1 MLGVILLKANNFKVA
16 LKVDVPSIKGSSFHI
31 SEQTNLLLLKLGLFP
46 IPKNVQAQISDD
58 NKFLNIQL
66 KNSSEENH
74 LLFQFPLED
83 DDLSALKSRPD
94 YQELMDRYHL
104 YTNNYVDE
112 IKKYA
117 TQERAYLQ
125 KRFPGLV
132 FNIKIR
138 IKSPDSYSKKLN
150 ENILDGK
157 DPYINDI
164 IAERIIL
171 SEYTGN
177 KKKNLLK
184 KKYADNKEILEQL
197 YVEDEEE
204 LRELCDVIA
213 KALYDFRINTNFRMK
228 KDIVHNEA
236 NSEKEY
242 ITKDYIKHPK
252 ENGYESI
259 HILMEH
265 KDNKDFT
272 YETQIRTLQME
283 SMSKTSG
290 EIAHSKYK
298 PRALNDL
305 SPNKVPIYSEVTSFV
320 DDLGNPEIIE
330 IPFDNRFYHFY
341 NSEHTDHSNL
351 EEKSIPIT
359 YERFRKEQYELEN
372 LLGIQFK
379 ELRQRLRKLNSK
391 NKEQSVR

>member
-1 MLGVILLKANNFKVA
+1 MKSNNFKTT
-16 LKVDVPSIKGSSFHI
+16 LKVDVPNVTGSS
-31 SEQTNLLLLKLGLFP
+31 SNNLDKTNLLLLKLGLFP
-46 IPKNVQAQISDD
+46 IHENVQAEISED
-58 NKFLNIQL
+58 NKYLNI
-66 KNSSEENH
+66 KIKDSSEEKH
-74 LLFQFPLED
+74 LLFQFPLEED
-83 DDLSALKSRPD
+83 NLSALKNRPD
-94 YQELMDRYHL
+94 YQELMDRYYL
-104 YTNNYVDE
+104 YTNDYVDE

-117 TQERAYLQ
+117 MQERAYLQ
-125 KRFPGLV
+125 ERFPELA

-138 IKSPDSYSKKLN
+138 IKSPNSYIKKLN

-171 SEYTGN
+171 SEYNAN
-177 KKKNLLK
+177 KERILLK
-184 KKYADNKEILEQL
+184 KKNANNKEILKQL
-197 YVEDEEE
+197 DEEDEEE
-204 LRELCDVIA
+204 LRKMCDEIA

-228 KDIVHNEA
+228 KYITPNESA
-236 NSEKEY
+236 SKKEY

-272 YETQIRTLQME
+272 YETQIRTLKME

-298 PRALNDL
+298 PRVLNDL
-305 SPNKVPIYSEVTSFV
+305 SPNRVPIYSEVTPFV
-320 DDLGNPEIIE
+320 DDFGNPEIIDV
-330 IPFDNRFYHFY
+330 PFDNRFYHFY
-341 NSEHTDHSNL
+341 NSDHADHSNL
-351 EEKSIPIT
+351 KEKSNPIT
-359 YERFRKEQYELEN
+359 YKRFRKEQFELEK

-379 ELRQRLRKLNSK
+379 EIRQKLRELNSK
-391 NKEQSVR
+391 NKEQSER

>member
-1 MLGVILLKANNFKVA
+1 MKDNNFKTA
-16 LKVDVPSIKGSSFHI
+16 LKVDVPKNNSSSSHNFDK
-31 SEQTNLLLLKLGLFP
+31 TNLLLSKLGLFP
-46 IPKNVQAQISDD
+46 IPENVQAEISDD
-58 NKFLNIQL
+58 NKYLNIKIKDSL
-66 KNSSEENH
+66 EEKH
-74 LLFQFPLED
+74 LLFQFPLEE

-104 YTNNYVDE
+104 YTNDYVDE

-117 TQERAYLQ
+117 IQERAYLQ
-125 KRFPGLV
+125 KKFPELV

-150 ENILDGK
+150 QNILDGK

-164 IAERIIL
+164 IAERMII
-171 SEYTGN
+171 SDSKNN
-177 KKKNLLK
+177 KKRDFLK
-184 KKYADNKEILEQL
+184 KKYANNKEMLKQL
-197 YVEDEEE
+197 YEKDEKE
-204 LRELCDVIA
+204 LKKMCYEIA
-213 KALYDFRINTNFRMK
+213 KALYEFRINTNFRMK
-228 KDIVHNEA
+228 KDVEPNKA

-242 ITKDYIKHPK
+242 ITKDYIAHKK
-252 ENGYESI
+252 ENGYESL

-283 SMSKTSG
+283 YMSKTSG

-298 PRALNDL
+298 PRVLNDL
-305 SPNKVPIYSEVTSFV
+305 SPNRVPIYSEVTPFV
-320 DDLGNPEIIE
+320 DDFGTPEIIE

-341 NSEHTDHSNL
+341 NSEHTDHHHFT
-351 EEKSIPIT
+351 EKTNQIT
-359 YERFRKEQYELEN
+359 YKRFRKEQYALEN
-372 LLGIQFK
+372 LLGIPFK
-379 ELRQRLRKLNSK
+379 EIRQKLREINSK

>member
-1 MLGVILLKANNFKVA
+1 MKSNNFKAA
-16 LKVDVPSIKGSSFHI
+16 LKVDVPNVTGSS
-31 SEQTNLLLLKLGLFP
+31 SNNLDETNLLLLKLGLFP
-46 IPKNVQAQISDD
+46 MPENVHAEISKD
-58 NKFLNIQL
+58 NKYLNI
-66 KNSSEENH
+66 KIKDSSEEKH
-74 LLFQFPLED
+74 LLFQFPLEE
-83 DDLSALKSRPD
+83 DDLSALRNRPD
-94 YQELMDRYHL
+94 YQELIDRYYL
-104 YTNNYVDE
+104 YTNDYVDE

-117 TQERAYLQ
+117 MQERAYLQ
-125 KRFPGLV
+125 ERFPELA

-138 IKSPDSYSKKLN
+138 IKSPTSYTKKLN
-150 ENILDGK
+150 ENILNGK

-171 SEYTGN
+171 SEYNAN
-177 KKKNLLK
+177 KERILLK
-184 KKYADNKEILEQL
+184 KKNANNKEILKQL
-197 YVEDEEE
+197 NEEDEKE
-204 LRELCDVIA
+204 LRKMCDDIA

-228 KDIVHNEA
+228 KDVEPNEA

-290 EIAHSKYK
+290 EIAHNKYK
-298 PRALNDL
+298 PRLLNDL
-305 SPNKVPIYSEVTSFV
+305 SPNRVPIYSEVTPFV
-320 DDLGNPEIIE
+320 DDFGNPEIIDV
-330 IPFDNRFYHFY
+330 PFDNRFYHFY
-341 NSEHTDHSNL
+341 NSEKTDHSHL
-351 EEKSIPIT
+351 KGKSNPIT
-359 YERFRKEQYELEN
+359 YKRFRKEQFELEN

-379 ELRQRLRKLNSK
+379 EIRQKLRELNSK
-391 NKEQSVR
+391 NKEQSER

>member
-1 MLGVILLKANNFKVA
+1 MKNNNFKTA
-16 LKVDVPSIKGSSFHI
+16 LKVDVPGITNLSSHNI
-31 SEQTNLLLLKLGLFP
+31 EQTNLLLLKLGLFP
-46 IPKNVQAQISDD
+46 MPQNVQAEISDD
-58 NKFLNIQL
+58 NKYLNIQL
-66 KNSSEENH
+66 KDSSEENH
-74 LLFQFPLED
+74 LLFQFPLEE
-83 DDLSALKSRPD
+83 DDLSALKNRPD

-125 KRFPGLV
+125 ERFPGLV

-171 SEYTGN
+171 SEYNAN
-177 KKKNLLK
+177 KEKNLLK

-197 YVEDEEE
+197 YSEDEKE
-204 LRELCDVIA
+204 LRRMCDEIA
-213 KALYDFRINTNFRMK
+213 RALYDFRINTNFRMK
-228 KDIVHNEA
+228 KDTGPNEA
-236 NSEKEY
+236 YSEKEY
-242 ITKDYIKHPK
+242 ITKDYIEHPK

-283 SMSKTSG
+283 SISKTSG

-298 PRALNDL
+298 PRSLNDL
-305 SPNKVPIYSEVTSFV
+305 SPNRVPIYSEVTSFV
-320 DDLGNPEIIE
+320 DDFGNPKIIE
-330 IPFDNRFYHFY
+330 VPFDNRFYHFY
-341 NSEHTDHSNL
+341 NSNHTDHSHL
-351 EEKSIPIT
+351 RKKSNPIT
-359 YERFRKEQYELEN
+359 YEKFRKEQYELEN

-379 ELRQRLRKLNSK
+379 EIRQKLREINSK

>member
-1 MLGVILLKANNFKVA
+1 MKGNNFKIA
-16 LKVDVPSIKGSSFHI
+16 LKADVPNITGSSFNNLNK
-31 SEQTNLLLLKLGLFP
+31 TNLLLLKLGLFP
-46 IPKNVQAQISDD
+46 IPENVQADISDD
-58 NKFLNIQL
+58 DKYLNIQL
-66 KNSSEENH
+66 KDFSEERH
-74 LLFQFPLED
+74 LLFQFPLEED
-83 DDLSALKSRPD
+83 NLSALKNRPD
-94 YQELMDRYHL
+94 YQELMDRYYL
-104 YTNNYVDE
+104 YTNDYVDE

-117 TQERAYLQ
+117 IQERIYLQ
-125 KRFPGLV
+125 NKFPELV

-171 SEYTGN
+171 SEHNGN
-177 KKKNLLK
+177 KERNFLK
-184 KKYADNKEILEQL
+184 KKYANNKEILEQL
-197 YVEDEEE
+197 YAEDEKE
-204 LRELCDVIA
+204 LRGMCNDIA
-213 KALYDFRINTNFRMK
+213 KALYEFRINTIFRMK
-228 KDIVHNEA
+228 KDVEPNEA

-242 ITKDYIKHPK
+242 ITKDYIEHPK

-283 SMSKTSG
+283 SASKTSG

-298 PRALNDL
+298 PRILNDL
-305 SPNKVPIYSEVTSFV
+305 SPNRVPIYSEVTSFV
-320 DDLGNPEIIE
+320 DDFGNFEIIDV
-330 IPFDNRFYHFY
+330 PFDNRFYHFY
-341 NSEHTDHSNL
+341 NL
-351 EEKSIPIT
+351 AYK
-359 YERFRKEQYELEN
+359 RFRKEQYELEN
-372 LLGIQFK
+372 LLGLQFK
-379 ELRQRLRKLNSK
+379 EIRQKLRDINSK

>member
-1 MLGVILLKANNFKVA
+1 MRDNNFKTS
-16 LKVDVPSIKGSSFHI
+16 LKIDVPNITYSSFNNFDK
-31 SEQTNLLLLKLGLFP
+31 TNLLLIKLGLFP
-46 IPKNVQAQISDD
+46 IPKNVQAEISDD
-58 NKFLNIQL
+58 NKYLNI
-66 KNSSEENH
+66 KIKDSSEEKH
-74 LLFQFPLED
+74 LLFQFSLEED
-83 DDLSALKSRPD
+83 NLSALKNRPD

-104 YTNNYVDE
+104 YTNDYVDE

-117 TQERAYLQ
+117 IQERAYLQ
-125 KRFPGLV
+125 KKFPELV

-150 ENILDGK
+150 ENILNGK

-171 SEYTGN
+171 SAYTGN
-177 KKKNLLK
+177 KERDFLK
-184 KKYADNKEILEQL
+184 KKYANNKEILKQL
-197 YVEDEEE
+197 YIEDEAE
-204 LRELCDVIA
+204 LRRMCDEIA
-213 KALYDFRINTNFRMK
+213 KALYEFRINTNFRMK
-228 KDIVHNEA
+228 KEVEPNEA

-242 ITKDYIKHPK
+242 ITKDYIEHRK
-252 ENGYESI
+252 ENGYESL

-283 SMSKTSG
+283 YMSKISG

-298 PRALNDL
+298 PRLLNDL
-305 SPNKVPIYSEVTSFV
+305 SPNRVPIYSEVTPFV
-320 DDLGNPEIIE
+320 DDFGNPEIIN

-341 NSEHTDHSNL
+341 NSEHTDHSHL
-351 EEKSIPIT
+351 EKKLEPIT
-359 YERFRKEQYELEN
+359 YERFRKEQYKLEN

-379 ELRQRLRKLNSK
+379 EIRQKLRNLNL
-391 NKEQSVR
+391 NKKQSVR